1 MPFNR
6 PSVSVLLAAI
16 VLGASQ
22 VHAQAAKPDTA
33 KPLKVT
39 AGVAFVDAS
48 GNTEV
53 STLSINEKLEWKRP
67 RFLWSQSITGLN
79 SSTNGEESAN
89 LLAIGLRGDWKPK
102 GRLSVY
108 SLVNFDRNRFADIQ
122 RRFEEGLGLGYRLVD
137 RPHHRLTTELGSQL
151 VQQQNLQD
159 MTDNFLA
166 GRAAELY
173 RYSFK
178 EDTYFEE
185 RAEYLPNFEKTED
198 YRVNVEANL
207 VAPLSRHLGLKLGY
221 IVRFDNL
228 PEPTVKKTD
237 RFFTSGLQVNF

>member
-1 MPFNR
+1 
-6 PSVSVLLAAI
+6 
-16 VLGASQ
+16 
-22 VHAQAAKPDTA
+22 
-33 KPLKVT
+33 
-39 AGVAFVDAS
+39 
-48 GNTEV
+48 
-53 STLSINEKLEWKRP
+53 
-67 RFLWSQSITGLN
+67 
-79 SSTNGEESAN
+79 
-89 LLAIGLRGDWKPK
+89 
-102 GRLSVY
+102 
-108 SLVNFDRNRFADIQ
+108 
-122 RRFEEGLGLGYRLVD
+122 
-137 RPHHRLTTELGSQL
+137 